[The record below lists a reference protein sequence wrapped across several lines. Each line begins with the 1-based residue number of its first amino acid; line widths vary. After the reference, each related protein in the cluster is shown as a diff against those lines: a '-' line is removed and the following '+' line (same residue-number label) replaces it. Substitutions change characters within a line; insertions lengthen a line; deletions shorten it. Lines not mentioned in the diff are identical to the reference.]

1 MTELAMA
8 AEPEVTTV
16 PLDVYSKDPEY
27 WRARVSPGH
36 IIQVLE
42 PIGSTTVLMSGQDF
56 ESFRATSE
64 ILSNPQRAENIKRA
78 LAEFGE

>member
-16 PLDVYSKDPEY
+16 PLDVYSKDPEH

-36 IIQVLE
+36 II
-42 PIGSTTVLMSGQDF
+42 
-56 ESFRATSE
+56 
-64 ILSNPQRAENIKRA
+64 
-78 LAEFGE
+78 